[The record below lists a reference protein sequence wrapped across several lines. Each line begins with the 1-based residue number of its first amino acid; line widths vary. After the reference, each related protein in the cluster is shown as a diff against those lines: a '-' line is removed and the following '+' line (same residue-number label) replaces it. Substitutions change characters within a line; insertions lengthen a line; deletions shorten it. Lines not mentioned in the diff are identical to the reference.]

1 MDSVVMN
8 KLNDTSQNRQRPASV
23 VVMGVGAEQGIG
35 AAVCR
40 RFAQE
45 KLTVYVVGR
54 SLNKV
59 QVVADSINAQG
70 GQAIAYALDAENEQQ
85 VHTFF
90 SNIAVQKQP
99 ISAVIH
105 NVGGNIPS
113 IFLKTSLQFF
123 TQMWRSTFLS
133 AFLVSQQALKI
144 FEQQHF
150 GTLIFTGASASLRG
164 KPFFAA
170 FTMGKSA
177 LRDYAL
183 HLAQRY
189 QAKNIHVAHIIVDG
203 MVDGDRVNKALWG
216 LGGLLRKTRGTGGL
230 NIEAIAENYWMLY
243 QQHRD
248 VWTHELDLR
257 PHQEKF

>member
-1 MDSVVMN
+1 MNRSEQEITQPTAIVAVV
-8 KLNDTSQNRQRPASV
+8 
-23 VVMGVGAEQGIG
+23 GVGAEQGIG

-45 KLTVYVVGR
+45 KFKVYVVGR

-59 QVVADSINAQG
+59 EKVAAAIHRQG
-70 GQAIAYALDAENEQQ
+70 GQAVAYALDAENEQQ
-85 VHTFF
+85 LQALFDHL
-90 SNIAVQKQP
+90 NDQP
-99 ISAVIH
+99 EALAAVIH

-113 IFLKTSLQFF
+113 IFLQSSLKFF
-123 TQMWRSTFLS
+123 SQMWRSTFLS
-133 AFLVSQQALKI
+133 AVLVAQRSLTIFQKQQ
-144 FEQQHF
+144 Q

-177 LRDYAL
+177 LRSYAL
-183 HLAQRY
+183 NLAELNRPQ
-189 QAKNIHVAHIIVDG
+189 NIYVAHVVVDG

-216 LGGLLRKTRGTGGL
+216 LGRLARLTRGTGGL

-243 QQHRD
+243 QQNVD
-248 VWTHELDLR
+248 LWTHELDLR
-257 PHQEKF
+257 PYQEKF

>member
-1 MDSVVMN
+1 MNRSKQEITQPTAIVAVV
-8 KLNDTSQNRQRPASV
+8 
-23 VVMGVGAEQGIG
+23 GVGAERGIG

-45 KLTVYVVGR
+45 KFKVYVVGR

-59 QVVADSINAQG
+59 EKVAAAINHQG
-70 GQAIAYALDAENEQQ
+70 GQAVAYALDAENEQQ
-85 VHTFF
+85 LQALFDHL
-90 SNIAVQKQP
+90 NDQP
-99 ISAVIH
+99 EALAAVIY

-113 IFLKTSLQFF
+113 IFLQSSLKFF
-123 TQMWRSTFLS
+123 SQMWRSTFLS
-133 AFLVSQQALKI
+133 AVLVAQRSLIIFQKQQ
-144 FEQQHF
+144 Q

-177 LRDYAL
+177 LRSYAL
-183 HLAQRY
+183 NLAELYRPQ
-189 QAKNIHVAHIIVDG
+189 NIHVAHVVVDG

-216 LGGLLRKTRGTGGL
+216 LGRLARLTRGTGGL

-243 QQHRD
+243 QQNVD
-248 VWTHELDLR
+248 LWTHELDLR
-257 PHQEKF
+257 PYQEKF

>member
-1 MDSVVMN
+1 MNRSKQEITQPTAIVAVV
-8 KLNDTSQNRQRPASV
+8 
-23 VVMGVGAEQGIG
+23 GVGAEQGIG

-45 KLTVYVVGR
+45 KFKVYVVGR

-59 QVVADSINAQG
+59 EKVAAAIHHQG
-70 GQAIAYALDAENEQQ
+70 GQAVAYALDAENEQQ
-85 VHTFF
+85 LQALFDHL
-90 SNIAVQKQP
+90 NDQP
-99 ISAVIH
+99 EALAAVIH

-113 IFLKTSLQFF
+113 IFLQSSLKFF
-123 TQMWRSTFLS
+123 SQMWRSTFLS
-133 AFLVSQQALKI
+133 AVLVAQRSLSIFQKQQ
-144 FEQQHF
+144 Q

-177 LRDYAL
+177 LRSYAL
-183 HLAQRY
+183 NLAELYRPQ
-189 QAKNIHVAHIIVDG
+189 NIHVAHVVVDG

-216 LGGLLRKTRGTGGL
+216 LGRLARLTRGTGGL

-243 QQHRD
+243 QQNVD
-248 VWTHELDLR
+248 LWTHELDLR
-257 PHQEKF
+257 PYQEKF

>member
-1 MDSVVMN
+1 MNRSKQEITQPTAIVAVV
-8 KLNDTSQNRQRPASV
+8 
-23 VVMGVGAEQGIG
+23 GVGAEQGIG

-45 KLTVYVVGR
+45 KFKVYVVGR

-59 QVVADSINAQG
+59 EKVAAAIHRQG
-70 GQAIAYALDAENEQQ
+70 GQAVAYALDAENEQQ
-85 VHTFF
+85 LQALFDHL
-90 SNIAVQKQP
+90 NDQP
-99 ISAVIH
+99 EALAAVIH

-113 IFLKTSLQFF
+113 IFLQSSLKFF
-123 TQMWRSTFLS
+123 SQMWRSTFLS
-133 AFLVSQQALKI
+133 AVLVAQRSLSIFQKQQ
-144 FEQQHF
+144 Q

-177 LRDYAL
+177 LRSYAL
-183 HLAQRY
+183 NLAELYRPQ
-189 QAKNIHVAHIIVDG
+189 NIHVAHVVVDG

-216 LGGLLRKTRGTGGL
+216 LGRLARLTRGTGGL

-243 QQHRD
+243 QQNVD
-248 VWTHELDLR
+248 LWTHELDLR
-257 PHQEKF
+257 PYQEKF

>member
-1 MDSVVMN
+1 MNRSKQEITQPTAIVAVV
-8 KLNDTSQNRQRPASV
+8 
-23 VVMGVGAEQGIG
+23 GVGAEQGIG

-45 KLTVYVVGR
+45 KFKVYVVGR

-59 QVVADSINAQG
+59 EKVAAAIHRQG
-70 GQAIAYALDAENEQQ
+70 GQAVAYALDAENEQQ
-85 VHTFF
+85 LQTLFDHL
-90 SNIAVQKQP
+90 NDQP
-99 ISAVIH
+99 ESLAAVIH

-113 IFLKTSLQFF
+113 IFLQSTLKFF
-123 TQMWRSTFLS
+123 SQMWRSTFLS
-133 AFLVSQQALKI
+133 AVLVAQRSLSIFQKQQ
-144 FEQQHF
+144 Q

-177 LRDYAL
+177 LRSYAL
-183 HLAQRY
+183 NLAELYRPQ
-189 QAKNIHVAHIIVDG
+189 NIHVAHVVVDG

-216 LGGLLRKTRGTGGL
+216 LGRLARLTRGTGGL

-243 QQHRD
+243 QQNVD
-248 VWTHELDLR
+248 LWTHELDLR
-257 PHQEKF
+257 PYQEKF

>member
-1 MDSVVMN
+1 MNRSKQEITQPTSIVAVV
-8 KLNDTSQNRQRPASV
+8 
-23 VVMGVGAEQGIG
+23 GVGTEQGIG

-45 KLTVYVVGR
+45 KFKVYVVGR
-54 SLNKV
+54 TLNKV
-59 QVVADSINAQG
+59 EKVAATINRQG

-85 VHTFF
+85 VRTLFDHLN
-90 SNIAVQKQP
+90 SQP
-99 ISAVIH
+99 EALAAVIH

-113 IFLKTSLQFF
+113 IFLQSSLKFF
-123 TQMWRSTFLS
+123 SQMWRSTFLS
-133 AFLVSQQALKI
+133 AVLVAQRSLPIFQKQQ
-144 FEQQHF
+144 Q

-177 LRDYAL
+177 LRSYAL
-183 HLAQRY
+183 NLAALYRPQ
-189 QAKNIHVAHIIVDG
+189 NIHVAHVVVDG

-216 LGGLLRKTRGTGGL
+216 LGRLARLTRGTGGL

-243 QQHRD
+243 QQNVD
-248 VWTHELDLR
+248 LWTHELDLR
-257 PHQEKF
+257 PYQEKF

>member
-1 MDSVVMN
+1 MNRSKQEITQPIAIVAVV
-8 KLNDTSQNRQRPASV
+8 
-23 VVMGVGAEQGIG
+23 GVGAEQGIG

-45 KLTVYVVGR
+45 KFKVYVVGR

-59 QVVADSINAQG
+59 EKVVAAINRQG
-70 GQAIAYALDAENEQQ
+70 GQAVAYVLDAENEQQ
-85 VHTFF
+85 LQALFDHL
-90 SNIAVQKQP
+90 NDQP
-99 ISAVIH
+99 ETLAAVIH

-113 IFLKTSLQFF
+113 IFLQSSLKFF
-123 TQMWRSTFLS
+123 SQMWRSTFLS
-133 AFLVSQQALKI
+133 AMLVAQRSLPIFQKQQ
-144 FEQQHF
+144 Q

-177 LRDYAL
+177 LRSYAL
-183 HLAQRY
+183 NLAELYRPQ
-189 QAKNIHVAHIIVDG
+189 NIHVAHVVVDG

-216 LGGLLRKTRGTGGL
+216 LGRLARLTRGTGGL

-243 QQHRD
+243 QQNVD
-248 VWTHELDLR
+248 LWTHELDLR
-257 PHQEKF
+257 PYQEKF

>member
-1 MDSVVMN
+1 MN
-8 KLNDTSQNRQRPASV
+8 TQNATSQNIATLPCV

-45 KLTVYVVGR
+45 KLKVHVVGR
-54 SLNKV
+54 TLAKV
-59 QVVADSINAQG
+59 QAVADSINAQG
-70 GQAIAYALDAENEQQ
+70 GHAVAHALDAENEQQ
-85 VHTFF
+85 VQTFF
-90 SNIAVQKQP
+90 AERNAQKEHLV
-99 ISAVIH
+99 AVIH

-133 AFLVSQQALKI
+133 AFLVSQHALKI
-144 FEQQHF
+144 FEQQQY

-177 LRDYAL
+177 LRNYAL
-183 HLAQRY
+183 HLAQIY
-189 QAKNIHVAHIIVDG
+189 KPQNIHVAHIIVDG
-203 MVDGDRVNKALWG
+203 MVDGDRVNKAVFC
-216 LGGLLRKTRGTGGL
+216 LGRLLRLTRGTGGL

-243 QQHRD
+243 QQKCD
-248 VWTHELDLR
+248 LWTHELDLR
-257 PHQEKF
+257 PYQEKF

>member
-1 MDSVVMN
+1 MNRSNQDVARPTAIVAVV
-8 KLNDTSQNRQRPASV
+8 
-23 VVMGVGAEQGIG
+23 GVGAEQGIG

-45 KLTVYVVGR
+45 KFKVYVVGR

-59 QVVADSINAQG
+59 EKVAAAIHRQG
-70 GQAIAYALDAENEQQ
+70 GQAVAYALDAENEQQ
-85 VHTFF
+85 LQTLFDHL
-90 SNIAVQKQP
+90 KDQP
-99 ISAVIH
+99 EVLAAVIH

-113 IFLKTSLQFF
+113 IFLQSSLKFF
-123 TQMWRSTFLS
+123 SQMWRSTFLS
-133 AFLVSQQALKI
+133 AVLVAQRSLTIFQKQQ
-144 FEQQHF
+144 Q

-177 LRDYAL
+177 LRSYAL
-183 HLAQRY
+183 NLAELYRPQ
-189 QAKNIHVAHIIVDG
+189 NIHVAHVVVDG

-216 LGGLLRKTRGTGGL
+216 LGRLARLTRGTGGL

-243 QQHRD
+243 QQNVD
-248 VWTHELDLR
+248 LWTHELDLR
-257 PHQEKF
+257 PYQEKF